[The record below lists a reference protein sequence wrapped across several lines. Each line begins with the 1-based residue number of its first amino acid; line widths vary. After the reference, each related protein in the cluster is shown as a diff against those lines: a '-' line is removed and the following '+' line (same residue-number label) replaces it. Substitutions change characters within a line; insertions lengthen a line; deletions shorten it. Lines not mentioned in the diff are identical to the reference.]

1 MRLQDILAAAE
12 TVRATDNTPFYLSLL
27 AIVISL
33 VALYRASASG
43 KNQPQ
48 VPVAHSTPPEAAA
61 PQALPVVT
69 SPPAA
74 SPPPSP
80 VSETQSIP
88 IEIVAVISAAVAAT
102 IGNNHRIVSIK
113 PMSSSWERAGRQ
125 SVLTSHRIR

>member
-12 TVRATDNTPFYLSLL
+12 NVRATDNTPFYFSLL

-33 VALYRASASG
+33 VALLRASASG

-48 VPVAHSTPPEAAA
+48 TPAQPATPPEVKA
-61 PQALPVVT
+61 PQAHPVVI
-69 SPPAA
+69 SAPA
-74 SPPPSP
+74 PSP
-80 VSETQSIP
+80 VPESQSVP
-88 IEIVAVISAAVAAT
+88 IEIVAVIAAAVAAT
-102 IGNNHRIVSIK
+102 IGNNHRVVSIK